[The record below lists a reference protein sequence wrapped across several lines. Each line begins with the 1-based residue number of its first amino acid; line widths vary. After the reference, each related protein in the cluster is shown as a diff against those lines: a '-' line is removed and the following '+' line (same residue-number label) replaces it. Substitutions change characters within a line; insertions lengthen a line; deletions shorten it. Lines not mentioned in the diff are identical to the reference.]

1 MGIPELNIKAQKKM
15 NKADAVAFW
24 SLDTVK
30 GSW

>member
-1 MGIPELNIKAQKKM
+1 MVFPELNIKVQKM